1 MAAQLPNV
9 CNWPKKPDNLI
20 FDANQKNEMGRGS
33 YGVVYSGKLDGRP
46 VAVKKIHSVLF
57 QAPEND
63 RLLRE
68 FEKECDILKSL
79 QHPNIVKLLG
89 TFRDDGDGREPLLV
103 MEVYEENLKE
113 YLTRNKGKLSVSR
126 QLDIAG
132 EVTEGLCFLHRN
144 NIVHRDLKLENI
156 LVGKDGHVRI
166 GDFGQSKLLGDI
178 GEDMKTTQPGTV
190 RYMPPEALKGGTTY
204 KANIDV
210 FSLGVVFNCIAT
222 QCEPTAGIMG
232 IGHEVELKRRSKDL
246 QAIPK
251 HHPLEL
257 LIRVCLQDDPVIRP
271 DVFMVHSTLNPLVSY
286 SHDLLPLNCINC
298 IISVFIFLCLT

>member
-1 MAAQLPNV
+1 M
-9 CNWPKKPDNLI
+9 
-20 FDANQKNEMGRGS
+20 
-33 YGVVYSGKLDGRP
+33 YSGKLDGRP
-46 VAVKKIHSVLF
+46 VAVKIIHSLLL
-57 QAPEND
+57 QAPQND

-79 QHPNIVKLLG
+79 QHPNIVKLLD

-113 YLTRNKGKLSVSR
+113 YLTRNNGKLSVSR
-126 QLDIAG
+126 QLEIAK

-156 LVGKDGHVRI
+156 LVGKDEHVRI

-178 GEDMKTTQPGTV
+178 GEDMKSTQPGTV
-190 RYMPPEALKGGTTY
+190 LYMPPEALKKGSTY

-222 QCEPTAGIMG
+222 QCEPTTEMVG
-232 IGHEVELKRRSKDL
+232 IGHEVELKRRAKDL
-246 QAIPK
+246 QAMAK

-257 LIRVCLQDDPVIRP
+257 LIHVCLQDDPSIRP
-271 DVFMVHSTLNPLVSY
+271 DVFMVHCNLNRLVSCSY
-286 SHDLLPLNCINC
+286 NSTVPNFIECIDHL
-298 IISVFIFLCLT
+298 IIIILCFV

>member
-1 MAAQLPNV
+1 MVSTKMAAQLPNV

-20 FDANQKNEMGRGS
+20 FDAIQKNEIGRGS

-46 VAVKKIHSVLF
+46 VAVKKIKAMLF
-57 QAPEND
+57 D
-63 RLLRE
+63 RSLRE

-89 TFRDDGDGREPLLV
+89 TFRDDGGGREPLLV
-103 MEVYEENLKE
+103 MEVYEENLTK
-113 YLTRNKGKLSVSR
+113 YLTRNKGKLSVAR
-126 QLDIAG
+126 QLEIAK
-132 EVTEGLCFLHRN
+132 EVTEGLCFLHRS

-190 RYMPPEALKGGTTY
+190 LYMPPEALKRGTTY

-222 QCEPTAGIMG
+222 QCEPTTGIMG

-246 QAIPK
+246 QAMAK

-271 DVFMVHSTLNPLVSY
+271 DVFMVHSNLNLLVSY
-286 SHDLLPLNCINC
+286 SYKFTIDIT
-298 IISVFIFLCLT
+298 LTVRL